1 MKKFKN
7 HLDNENYDIESNDS
21 RIFHKLYIKL
31 FPTFK
36 TLCLSRFFFLN
47 FYFENLCFQLPNK
60 NGDLSFLL
68 YLPKQTLIGNIKE
81 KIEKN
86 RQIIFIFL
94 GITLIGQNEKILT
107 AVNIDSSQSDYF
119 GRLLLIFSR
128 HSLIIIL
135 FTKIVMRH
143 QE

>member
-1 MKKFKN
+1 MERFK
-7 HLDNENYDIESNDS
+7 SMS
-21 RIFHKLYIKL
+21 IKL
-31 FPTFK
+31 DFSQIIYQIVPYV
-36 TLCLSRFFFLN
+36 RFFFN

-107 AVNIDSSQSDYF
+107 AVNIDFSQSDYF

-135 FTKIVMRH
+135 FTKTVMRH

>member
-1 MKKFKN
+1 MERFK
-7 HLDNENYDIESNDS
+7 SMS
-21 RIFHKLYIKL
+21 IKL
-31 FPTFK
+31 DFSQIIYQIVPYV
-36 TLCLSRFFFLN
+36 RFFFN

-68 YLPKQTLIGNIKE
+68 YLPKEILIGNIKE
-81 KIEKN
+81 KIEKKC
-86 RQIIFIFL
+86 RKIFIFL
-94 GITLIGQNEKILT
+94 GITLIGQNGKILT
-107 AVNIDSSQSDYF
+107 AVIIDLSQSDYF

-135 FTKIVMRH
+135 FTKTVMRH

>member
-1 MKKFKN
+1 MERFK
-7 HLDNENYDIESNDS
+7 SMS
-21 RIFHKLYIKL
+21 IKL
-31 FPTFK
+31 DFSQIIYQIVPYV
-36 TLCLSRFFFLN
+36 RFFFN

-68 YLPKQTLIGNIKE
+68 YLPKETLIGNIKE
-81 KIEKN
+81 KIGKN
-86 RQIIFIFL
+86 CRIIFIFL
-94 GITLIGQNEKILT
+94 GITLIGQNGKILT
-107 AVNIDSSQSDYF
+107 AVNIDFSQSDYF

>member
-1 MKKFKN
+1 M
-7 HLDNENYDIESNDS
+7 S
-21 RIFHKLYIKL
+21 IKL
-31 FPTFK
+31 TWFFTNYISNCSLRSK
-36 TLCLSRFFFLN
+36 LCAFQGFFLN

-86 RQIIFIFL
+86 RQIIFMFL

-107 AVNIDSSQSDYF
+107 AVNIDFSQSDYF

-135 FTKIVMRH
+135 FTKTVMRH

>member
-1 MKKFKN
+1 MERFN
-7 HLDNENYDIESNDS
+7 SMS
-21 RIFHKLYIKL
+21 IKL
-31 FPTFK
+31 DFSQIIYQIVPYV
-36 TLCLSRFFFLN
+36 RFFFN

-68 YLPKQTLIGNIKE
+68 YLPKETLTGNIKE
-81 KIEKN
+81 KIGKN
-86 RQIIFIFL
+86 CRIIFIFL
-94 GITLIGQNEKILT
+94 GITLIGQNGKILT
-107 AVNIDSSQSDYF
+107 AVNIDLSQSDYF

>member
-1 MKKFKN
+1 MERFK
-7 HLDNENYDIESNDS
+7 SMS
-21 RIFHKLYIKL
+21 IKL
-31 FPTFK
+31 DFSQIIYQIVPYV
-36 TLCLSRFFFLN
+36 RFFLN

-68 YLPKQTLIGNIKE
+68 YLPKEILIGNIKE
-81 KIEKN
+81 KIEKKC
-86 RQIIFIFL
+86 RIIFIFL
-94 GITLIGQNEKILT
+94 GITLIGQNGKILT
-107 AVNIDSSQSDYF
+107 AVIIDLSQSDYF

-135 FTKIVMRH
+135 FTKTVMRH

>member
-1 MKKFKN
+1 MERFK
-7 HLDNENYDIESNDS
+7 SMS
-21 RIFHKLYIKL
+21 IKL
-31 FPTFK
+31 DFSQIIYQIVPYV
-36 TLCLSRFFFLN
+36 RFFFN

-68 YLPKQTLIGNIKE
+68 YLPKEILIGNIKE
-81 KIEKN
+81 KIEKKC
-86 RQIIFIFL
+86 RIIFIFL
-94 GITLIGQNEKILT
+94 GITLIGQNGKILT
-107 AVNIDSSQSDYF
+107 AVIIDLSQSDYF

-135 FTKIVMRH
+135 FTKTVMRH

>member
-1 MKKFKN
+1 MERFK
-7 HLDNENYDIESNDS
+7 SMS
-21 RIFHKLYIKL
+21 IKL
-31 FPTFK
+31 DFSQIIYQIVPYV
-36 TLCLSRFFFLN
+36 RFFFN

-68 YLPKQTLIGNIKE
+68 YLPKETLIGNIKE
-81 KIEKN
+81 KIEIN
-86 RQIIFIFL
+86 CRIIFIFL
-94 GITLIGQNEKILT
+94 GITLIGQNGRILT
-107 AVNIDSSQSDYF
+107 AVNIDLSQSDYF

>member
-1 MKKFKN
+1 MERFK
-7 HLDNENYDIESNDS
+7 SMS
-21 RIFHKLYIKL
+21 IKL
-31 FPTFK
+31 DFSQIIYQIVPYV
-36 TLCLSRFFFLN
+36 RFFFN

-68 YLPKQTLIGNIKE
+68 YLPKETLIGNIKE
-81 KIEKN
+81 KIGKN
-86 RQIIFIFL
+86 CRIIFIFL
-94 GITLIGQNEKILT
+94 GITLIGQNGKILT
-107 AVNIDSSQSDYF
+107 AVNIDLSQSDYF